1 MSIEESGPSIGRS
14 LIEILK
20 QPMLVLL
27 IGAGAINF
35 ALADPLDGAVM
46 FSFVLIV
53 IAISAHQTWR
63 TEKALRALQ
72 DLTAP
77 TALVVRSGRHERIPS
92 RDVVRGDRIVL
103 NEGDRVPADANLVNG
118 SNLTVDESLLTGE
131 SIPVVKSADGDREV
145 FAGTLIGRGHAEAIV
160 ERIGDFTRLGAIG
173 QEVKSIGRT
182 KTRLQQKID
191 RVVWVIGLAA
201 IVLASLVIIGYGLLR
216 DSWLDG
222 ALIGIATA
230 MSMLPE
236 EFPVIFTVFLAVG
249 AWRMSNQ
256 SVLVRRAPA
265 IEALGSMSVA
275 CVDKTGTLTLNQM
288 TPVELIVD
296 DHHWYPSDGPPP
308 IDVLRLIAIGSAAC
322 PLDVFDPIDKAFRS
336 LALRFPDDEFHV
348 VGQSPPLA
356 EYPMSSEL
364 FATSYVWATD
374 EGRLVA
380 SKGAPEAI
388 AGLCRLSDVE
398 RSRIEDQVHEAAGR
412 GLRIL
417 AVAHGRVLT
426 TDLPVGQNGFDFRFD
441 GLVCL
446 KDPVRPGVSQSVA
459 ELSSASVRTIMMTG
473 DHPATARSIAEEI
486 GLDTSAGLL
495 TGTEVD
501 LLDDVSFDELVGRVN
516 VFARTTPHHKLRLV
530 RALQSRNEIVGMT
543 GDGVND
549 APALKAADIGVA
561 MGGRGTDVAR
571 EAASI
576 VIADDSFPSLVAGVE
591 RGRTIYDN
599 IRKAFAYVISMHAPI
614 VGLTTVP
621 LFIPGWPIV
630 LQPIQIAFLEL
641 IIDPACSIVFEAESG
656 DPDLMKRPPRRP
668 NQPILDRSTI
678 GVALLQGAGVFA
690 ASFGL
695 YAWAATTGKP
705 DDVIRSIVFV
715 SLVVGNVGLILSNR
729 SWHLSIVRT
738 IRERR
743 NTALPWLLVTVTLV
757 LTLLLTI
764 GALRD
769 AFEFGRISWAE
780 LALGVATGVLG
791 SCGFEIYKRFRRGR

>member
-1 MSIEESGPSIGRS
+1 MSIDESGPSIGRN
-14 LIEILK
+14 LLDVLK

-27 IGAGAINF
+27 VAAGGVNF

-53 IAISAHQTWR
+53 IGISAHQTWR
-63 TEKALRALQ
+63 TEKALRALR

-77 TALVVRSGRHERIPS
+77 TALVIRSGRHERIPS
-92 RDVVRGDRIVL
+92 RDVIIGDRIVL
-103 NEGDRVPADANLVNG
+103 NEGDRVPADALLVNG
-118 SNLTVDESLLTGE
+118 SSLTVDESLLTGE
-131 SIPVVKSADGDREV
+131 SIPVVKSAQGDREV
-145 FAGTLIGRGHAEAIV
+145 FAGTLIGRGHAEAAVV
-160 ERIGDFTRLGAIG
+160 EVGDSTRLGVIG

-191 RVVWVIGLAA
+191 RVVLLIGLIA
-201 IVLASLVIIGYGLLR
+201 IVVAGLVIIGYGLLR

-222 ALIGIATA
+222 ALIGIASA

-236 EFPVIFTVFLAVG
+236 EFPVVFTVFLAVG
-249 AWRMSNQ
+249 AWRMSNHH
-256 SVLVRRAPA
+256 VLIRRAPA
-265 IEALGSMSVA
+265 IEALGSMTVA

-296 DHHWYPSDGPPP
+296 TQTWAPSDDPPP
-308 IDVLRLIAIGSAAC
+308 SNVHQLIAVGSLAC
-322 PLDVFDPIDKAFRS
+322 PIDVFDPIDRAFRS
-336 LALRFPDDEFHV
+336 LALRFPNDELHILDPSALV
-348 VGQSPPLA
+348 A
-356 EYPMSSEL
+356 EYPMSNEL
-364 FATSYVWATD
+364 FATTYVWATP
-374 EGRLVA
+374 EGYLVA

-388 AGLCRLSDVE
+388 ANLCRLGESD
-398 RSRIEDQVHEAAGR
+398 RHRLDARVHEAAER

-417 AVAHGRVLT
+417 AVAHGRLSGT
-426 TDLPVGQNGFDFRFD
+426 TLPTDPRGFDLRFE
-441 GLVCL
+441 GLMCL
-446 KDPVRPGVSQSVA
+446 KDPVRPGVTESVA
-459 ELSSASVRTIMMTG
+459 KLSSASVRTIMMTG
-473 DHPATARSIAEEI
+473 DHPITARSIAEEI

-495 TGTEVD
+495 TGAD
-501 LLDDVSFDELVGRVN
+501 IDRLDDESFSERVGRIN
-516 VFARTTPHHKLRLV
+516 VFARTTPHHKLRLI
-530 RALQSRNEIVGMT
+530 RALQSSDEVVGMT

-549 APALKAADIGVA
+549 APALKAADIGLA

-621 LFIPGWPIV
+621 LFIPSWPIV

-678 GVALLQGAGVFA
+678 AIALLQGFGLFA

-695 YAWAATTGKP
+695 YSWASATGKP
-705 DDVIRSIVFV
+705 DDVIRSLVFV
-715 SLVVGNVGLILSNR
+715 SLVVGNVGLILTNR
-729 SWHLSIVRT
+729 SWNLSIVRT

-743 NTALPWLLVTVTLV
+743 NTTLPWLLAIVAVV
-757 LTLLLTI
+757 LTLLLSV
-764 GALRD
+764 GFLRN
-769 AFEFGRISWAE
+769 AFEFGSLSSAD
-780 LALGVATGVLG
+780 LLLGITTGVIG
-791 SCGFEIYKRFRRGR
+791 SCWFEIYKRLRRDR

>member
-1 MSIEESGPSIGRS
+1 MSIDESGPSIGRN
-14 LIEILK
+14 LLDVLK

-27 IGAGAINF
+27 VAAGAVNF

-53 IAISAHQTWR
+53 IGISAHQTWR
-63 TEKALRALQ
+63 TEKALQALR

-77 TALVVRSGRHERIPS
+77 TALVIRSGRHERIPS
-92 RDVVRGDRIVL
+92 RDVVIGDRIVL
-103 NEGDRVPADANLVNG
+103 NEGDRVPADALLVNG

-131 SIPVVKSADGDREV
+131 SIPTVKSAQGDREV
-145 FAGTLIGRGHAEAIV
+145 FAGTLIGRGHAEAAVV
-160 ERIGDFTRLGAIG
+160 EVGDSTRLGVIG

-182 KTRLQQKID
+182 KTQLQQKID
-191 RVVWVIGLAA
+191 RVVLLIGLIA
-201 IVLASLVIIGYGLLR
+201 IVVAGLVIIGYGLLR

-222 ALIGIATA
+222 ALIGIASA

-236 EFPVIFTVFLAVG
+236 EFPVVFTVFLAVG
-249 AWRMSNQ
+249 AWRMSNHH
-256 SVLVRRAPA
+256 VLVRRAPA
-265 IEALGSMSVA
+265 IEALGSMTVA

-288 TPVELIVD
+288 TPVEIVVD
-296 DHHWYPSDGPPP
+296 SRRWTPSDDPPP
-308 IDVLRLIAIGSAAC
+308 ANVRRLIAVGSLAC
-322 PLDVFDPIDKAFRS
+322 PVDVFDPIDRAFRA
-336 LALRFPDDEFHV
+336 LALRFPNDELQV
-348 VGQSPPLA
+348 LDPSAPVA
-356 EYPMSSEL
+356 EYPMTSNL
-364 FATSYVWATD
+364 FATSYAWATA
-374 EGRLVA
+374 EGYLVA

-388 AGLCRLSDVE
+388 ADLCRLSESE
-398 RSRIEDQVHEAAGR
+398 RTRLDAQVHEAAER

-417 AVAHGRVLT
+417 AVAHGRLSDT
-426 TDLPVGQNGFDFRFD
+426 TLPTDPRGFDLWFD

-446 KDPVRPGVSQSVA
+446 KDPVRPGVTESVA
-459 ELSSASVRTIMMTG
+459 KLSSASVRTIMMTG
-473 DHPATARSIAEEI
+473 DHPITARSIAEEI

-495 TGTEVD
+495 TGAD
-501 LLDDVSFDELVGRVN
+501 IDGLDDASFIERVGRIN
-516 VFARTTPHHKLRLV
+516 VFARTTPHHKLRLI
-530 RALQSRNEIVGMT
+530 RALQSGDEVVGMT

-549 APALKAADIGVA
+549 APALKAADIGLA

-621 LFIPGWPIV
+621 LFIPSWPIV

-678 GVALLQGAGVFA
+678 AIALLQGFGLFA
-690 ASFGL
+690 ASFAL
-695 YAWAATTGKP
+695 YAWASATGRP
-705 DDVIRSIVFV
+705 ADVIRSLVFV
-715 SLVVGNVGLILSNR
+715 SLVVGNVGLILTNR
-729 SWHLSIVRT
+729 SWNLSIIRT

-743 NTALPWLLVTVTLV
+743 NTALPWLLAIVVVV
-757 LTLLLTI
+757 LTLLLSV
-764 GALRD
+764 GFLRD
-769 AFEFGRISWAE
+769 AFEFGSISWGD
-780 LALGVATGVLG
+780 LLLGVTTGLIG
-791 SCGFEIYKRFRRGR
+791 SSWFEIYKRFRHAR

>member
-1 MSIEESGPSIGRS
+1 MSIDESGPSIGRN
-14 LIEILK
+14 LLDVLK
-20 QPMLVLL
+20 QPMLALL
-27 IGAGAINF
+27 VAAGAVNF
-35 ALADPLDGAVM
+35 ALADPLDGVVM

-63 TEKALRALQ
+63 TEKALKALR

-77 TALVVRSGRHERIPS
+77 TALVIRSGRHERIPS
-92 RDVVRGDRIVL
+92 RDVIVGDRIVL
-103 NEGDRVPADANLVNG
+103 NEGDRVPADALLVN
-118 SNLTVDESLLTGE
+118 SSSLTVDESLLTGE
-131 SIPVVKSADGDREV
+131 SIPVVKSAQGDREV
-145 FAGTLIGRGHAEAIV
+145 FAGTLIGRGHAEATVV
-160 ERIGDFTRLGAIG
+160 EVGESTRLGAIG

-182 KTRLQQKID
+182 KTRLQHRID
-191 RVVWVIGLAA
+191 RVVLLIGLIA
-201 IVLASLVIIGYGLLR
+201 IVVAGLVIVGYGLLR

-222 ALIGIATA
+222 TLIGIASA

-236 EFPVIFTVFLAVG
+236 EFPVVFTVFLAVG
-249 AWRMSNQ
+249 AWRMSNHH
-256 SVLVRRAPA
+256 VLVRRAPA
-265 IEALGSMSVA
+265 IEALGSMTVA

-288 TPVELIVD
+288 TPVEVIVD
-296 DHHWYPSDGPPP
+296 SRCWTPSDDPPP
-308 IDVLRLIAIGSAAC
+308 ADVRRLMAIGSLAC
-322 PLDVFDPIDKAFRS
+322 PVDVFDPIDRAFRS
-336 LALRFPDDEFHV
+336 LAIRFPEEE
-348 VGQSPPLA
+348 PLIRDASALVA

-364 FATSYVWATD
+364 FATSYVWVTNT
-374 EGRLVA
+374 GYLVA

-388 AGLCRLSDVE
+388 ADLCRLGPSE
-398 RSRIEDQVHEAAGR
+398 RKRIDARVHEAAER

-417 AVAHGRVLT
+417 AVAHDRLPGT
-426 TDLPVGQNGFDFRFD
+426 TLPTDQSEFDLSFD

-446 KDPVRPGVSQSVA
+446 KDPVRPGVPESVA

-473 DHPATARSIAEEI
+473 DHPITARSIAEEI

-495 TGTEVD
+495 TGAD
-501 LLDDVSFDELVGRVN
+501 IDGLDDLAFGDCVRRIN
-516 VFARTTPHHKLRLV
+516 VFARTTPHHKLRLI
-530 RALQSRNEIVGMT
+530 RALQSHDEVVGMT

-549 APALKAADIGVA
+549 APALKAADIGLA
-561 MGGRGTDVAR
+561 MGRRGTDVAR

-678 GVALLQGAGVFA
+678 AVALLQGFGLFM

-695 YAWAATTGKP
+695 YAWASSTGRP
-705 DDVIRSIVFV
+705 DDVIRSLVFV
-715 SLVVGNVGLILSNR
+715 SLVVGNVGLILTNR
-729 SWHLSIVRT
+729 SWHLSILRT

-743 NTALPWLLVTVTLV
+743 NAALPWLLAIVAVV
-757 LTLLLTI
+757 LTLLLSV
-764 GALRD
+764 GVLRD
-769 AFEFGRISWAE
+769 AFEFGSISWGDV
-780 LALGVATGVLG
+780 LLGVTTGVIG
-791 SCGFEIYKRFRRGR
+791 SCWFELYKRLRRAR

>member
-1 MSIEESGPSIGRS
+1 MSIDESGPSIGRN
-14 LIEILK
+14 LLDVLK
-20 QPMLVLL
+20 QPMLALL
-27 IGAGAINF
+27 VAAGAVNF
-35 ALADPLDGAVM
+35 ALADPLDGVVM

-63 TEKALRALQ
+63 TEKALKALR

-77 TALVVRSGRHERIPS
+77 TALVIRSGRHERIPS
-92 RDVVRGDRIVL
+92 RDVIVGDRIVL
-103 NEGDRVPADANLVNG
+103 NEGDRVPADALLVN
-118 SNLTVDESLLTGE
+118 SSSLTVDESLLTGE
-131 SIPVVKSADGDREV
+131 SIPVVKSAQGDREV
-145 FAGTLIGRGHAEAIV
+145 FAGTLIGRGHAEATVV
-160 ERIGDFTRLGAIG
+160 EVGESTRLGAIG

-182 KTRLQQKID
+182 KTQLQHRID
-191 RVVWVIGLAA
+191 RVVLLIGLIA
-201 IVLASLVIIGYGLLR
+201 IVVAGLVIVGYGLLR

-222 ALIGIATA
+222 TLIGIASA

-236 EFPVIFTVFLAVG
+236 EFPVVFTVFLAVG
-249 AWRMSNQ
+249 AWRMSNHH
-256 SVLVRRAPA
+256 VLVRRAPA
-265 IEALGSMSVA
+265 IEALGSMTVA

-288 TPVELIVD
+288 TPVEVIVD
-296 DHHWYPSDGPPP
+296 SRCWTPSDDPPP
-308 IDVLRLIAIGSAAC
+308 FDVRRLIAIGSLAC
-322 PLDVFDPIDKAFRS
+322 PVDVFDPIDRAFRS
-336 LALRFPDDEFHV
+336 LAIRFPDDESFMIDASELV
-348 VGQSPPLA
+348 A

-364 FATSYVWATD
+364 FATSYVWITNT
-374 EGRLVA
+374 GYLVA

-388 AGLCRLSDVE
+388 ADLCRLGPSE
-398 RSRIEDQVHEAAGR
+398 RKRIDAQVHEAAER

-417 AVAHGRVLT
+417 AVAHDRPSGT
-426 TDLPVGQNGFDFRFD
+426 TLPTDQSEFDLSFD

-446 KDPVRPGVSQSVA
+446 KDPVRPGVTESVA
-459 ELSSASVRTIMMTG
+459 ELSSARVRTIMMTG
-473 DHPATARSIAEEI
+473 DHPITARSIAEEI

-495 TGTEVD
+495 TGAD
-501 LLDDVSFDELVGRVN
+501 IDGLDDLAFSDRVRCIN
-516 VFARTTPHHKLRLV
+516 VFARTTPHHKLRLI
-530 RALQSRNEIVGMT
+530 RALQSHDEVVGMT

-549 APALKAADIGVA
+549 APALKAADIGLA

-678 GVALLQGAGVFA
+678 AVALLQGFGLFM

-695 YAWAATTGKP
+695 YAWASSTGRP
-705 DDVIRSIVFV
+705 DDVIRSLVFV
-715 SLVVGNVGLILSNR
+715 SLVVGNVGLILTNR

-743 NTALPWLLVTVTLV
+743 NAALPWLLAIVAAV
-757 LTLLLTI
+757 LTLLLSV
-764 GALRD
+764 GVLRD
-769 AFEFGRISWAE
+769 AFEFGSISWGDV
-780 LALGVATGVLG
+780 LLGVTTGVIG
-791 SCGFEIYKRFRRGR
+791 SCWFELYKRLRRAR